1 MKYPYDLVQKAS
13 LFLPLLLKVT
23 ISKNTISNLLP
34 QKIHFHKKCL
44 KNNFLRNRI
53 SKLFSQKYIFKSS
66 LLKNISLALL
76 PQEIQSQK
84 ILTS

>member
-34 QKIHFHKKCL
+34 QKIHFHKKYL
-44 KNNFLRNRI
+44 K
-53 SKLFSQKYIFKSS
+53 K
-66 LLKNISLALL
+66 
-76 PQEIQSQK
+76 
-84 ILTS
+84 